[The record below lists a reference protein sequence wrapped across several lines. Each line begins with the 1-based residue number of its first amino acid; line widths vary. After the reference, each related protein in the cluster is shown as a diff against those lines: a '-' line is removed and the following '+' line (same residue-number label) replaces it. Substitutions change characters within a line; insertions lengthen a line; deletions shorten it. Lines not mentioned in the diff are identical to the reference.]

1 MRLWLEDYLNRDTL
15 RLVLLGMAA
24 TGMGIG
30 LGRFAY
36 AALVPGM
43 IEAGWFSE
51 RTVGLMGA
59 VNLLGYLLGA
69 LTASA
74 LAKRYPVHRIIQC
87 SALGIVLSFLLCILP
102 QLSGWFYLWRFVAGM
117 TGALLMVLG
126 PASVMRL
133 LPENV
138 RKVASTCVFA
148 GIGVGILLSATLVP
162 LLVSHSNSYG
172 WAALGVT
179 ALLVFAYMFRWPVV
193 SFSHGQHARTLNPA
207 DKRALMMAGMGV
219 VVVAYALDAAAFVP
233 HTVFWVDYL
242 QRHLG
247 WSTAAGGFQWALFG
261 IGAIVGPFMVALL
274 SARFG
279 VSRTL
284 LVALVLKSLA
294 IMMPTFLHAPIYI
307 SLSSFAVGALIP
319 GVVALTSG
327 RLAELVGLEHHAWA
341 WGLATAIF
349 ALSQAFAGFGFAALY
364 TGSLGAGS
372 VFVLAGALAMLGVLC
387 LLLVR
392 QRRLQV

>member
-1 MRLWLEDYLNRDTL
+1 MRRRLEVYLNRETVH
-15 RLVLLGMAA
+15 LVLLGMAA

-69 LTASA
+69 VTASSFA
-74 LAKRYPVHRIIQC
+74 RRYPVHRIIQC

-102 QLSGWFYLWRFVAGM
+102 QPSGWFYLWRFIAGM

-133 LPENV
+133 LPEAV

-162 LLVSHSNSYG
+162 MLVKHSNSFG
-172 WAALGVT
+172 WAALGI
-179 ALLVFAYMFRWPVV
+179 AGLLVFAYMFRWPAV
-193 SFSHGQHARTLNPA
+193 SFSNGQHARALDRA
-207 DKRALMMAGMGV
+207 DKRALLMAGVGV
-219 VVVAYALDAAAFVP
+219 VIVAYALDAAAFVP

-247 WSTAAGGFQWALFG
+247 WSSAAGGFQWALFG
-261 IGAIVGPFMVALL
+261 IGAILGPFLVAML
-274 SARFG
+274 SARFE
-279 VSRTL
+279 VSHTL
-284 LVALVLKSLA
+284 LIALLLKSLA
-294 IMMPTFLHAPIYI
+294 IMMPTFLHAPIFI
-307 SLSSFAVGALIP
+307 SLSSLAVGALIP

-341 WGLATAIF
+341 WGLATATF

-364 TGSLGAGS
+364 SGSFSAGS
-372 VFVLAGALAMLGVLC
+372 VFVLAGSLAMIGVFC
-387 LLLVR
+387 LLLIKQHRV
-392 QRRLQV
+392 QV